1 LIKKIN
7 DRRIEMAKLLA
18 KDIMVKKVITIKKEA
33 SIEKLSELL
42 LKNKI
47 SGVPVVDD
55 DGKMVGIAT
64 EGDLIIRDSDLHF
77 PRYFKLLDSIIYL
90 ESLNKFKSNLKKYL
104 GTKVEDVMTAKVRTV
119 REDTPVSEVANIMI
133 RNNVNRVPVLNRKG
147 GLVGIITRADIVKSM
162 V

>member
-1 LIKKIN
+1 
-7 DRRIEMAKLLA
+7 MAKLLA
-18 KDIMVKKVITIKKEA
+18 KNIMIKKVITIKKEA

-47 SGVPVVDD
+47 SGVPVIDD

-90 ESLNKFKSNLKKYL
+90 ESLNKFKRNLTKYL
-104 GTKVEDVMTAKVRTV
+104 GTKVEDVMTSKVWAV
-119 REDTPVSEVANIMI
+119 SEDTPVSEVANIMI
-133 RNNVNRVPVLNRKG
+133 RKNVNRVPVLDDGN
-147 GLVGIITRADIVKSM
+147 LVGIIT
-162 V
+162 

>member
-1 LIKKIN
+1 
-7 DRRIEMAKLLA
+7 MAELLA
-18 KDIMVKKVITIKKEA
+18 KKIMVKKVITINKDA

-55 DGKMVGIAT
+55 DGKLVGIAT
-64 EGDLIIRDSDLHF
+64 EGDLIVRDSDLHF

-90 ESLNKFKSNLKKYL
+90 ESLNKFKNNLKKYL
-104 GTKVEDVMTAKVRTV
+104 GTKVEDVMTVKVRTV
-119 REDTPVSEVANIMI
+119 RLDTPVSEAANIMI

-147 GLVGIITRADIVKSM
+147 DLVGIIARADIVKSM